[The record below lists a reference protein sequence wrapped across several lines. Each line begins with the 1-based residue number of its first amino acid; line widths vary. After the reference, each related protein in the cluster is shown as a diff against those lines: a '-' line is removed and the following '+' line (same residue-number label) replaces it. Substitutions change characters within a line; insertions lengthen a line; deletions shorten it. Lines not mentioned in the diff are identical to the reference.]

1 MKAFLRRLRAAFCL
15 LLCLCALYPAAAFGA
30 DEIIVPQWTVPDYVQ
45 HLLQV
50 ASEEVGYTEDRGRTK
65 YGEWAGDPT
74 AQWCAEFQCWCVDQV
89 DQRWGTSLLRNIYPY
104 YTSSNTGLRWF
115 LKAGRY
121 VVRKGKVPDW
131 GYEWLKGQTSFIKS
145 GDYIPQPGDWVFFN
159 WTGGTDTEHVALV
172 EFCSRNT
179 INGNILVHVIEGN
192 NPSAVARNIYGLNDS
207 SIMGYGTVH
216 DVADIT
222 MTFGNEGKKVTHLQE
237 MLAYLGFMDPA
248 LVTGHFG
255 DGTLEAVRAYQQ
267 SRGLR
272 VTGIANMNTQQKLEA
287 EYDQLYKNDPAIWSV
302 VDDD

>member
-1 MKAFLRRLRAAFCL
+1 MGHF
-15 LLCLCALYPAAAFGA
+15 PA
-30 DEIIVPQWTVPDYVQ
+30 P
-45 HLLQV
+45 
-50 ASEEVGYTEDRGRTK
+50 K
-65 YGEWAGDPT
+65 
-74 AQWCAEFQCWCVDQV
+74 
-89 DQRWGTSLLRNIYPY
+89 
-104 YTSSNTGLRWF
+104 